1 MNFDLAAIITAAGTA
16 IGVVIGAL
24 FKRNQNKKDL
34 LEHTEN
40 LVKISS
46 NNDEILKE
54 LKLVGEKMYE
64 ISESQRRNDIVLLR
78 QAFLTIYFQ
87 YNKTKEIP
95 EVQFEALCSIYDV
108 YTSLNGNGFIKEK
121 FEEVHEWTRI

>member
-1 MNFDLAAIITAAGTA
+1 MLDIVALVTAAGTA
-16 IGVVIGAL
+16 IGVIINAL
-24 FKRNQNKKDL
+24 YKRNQNKQDL
-34 LEHTEN
+34 YTHEEN

-46 NNDEILKE
+46 SNDDILKE

-87 YNKTKEIP
+87 YYKTKEIP
-95 EVQFEALCSIYDV
+95 EIQYEAFCSIYDV
-108 YTSLNGNGFIKEK
+108 YTSLGGNGFVKEK
-121 FEEVHEWTRI
+121 FEEAHTWERI